1 MPALN
6 ALKAFEVAGRTGSF
20 TRAAELLNV
29 TQSAVSRQVRQLEAQ
44 LGETLLLRH
53 HHHLELSAAGRVLLQ
68 ALQQSFD
75 RIELTVRGLQEKTH
89 RNRLR
94 LNAPPTFTSR
104 WLMPRLGR
112 LRDAHPHLELSLST
126 RLDDKLAESGVLD
139 CAIRFGN
146 GEWEDVD
153 SQLLMHERHIAV
165 CAPALLARESGRAGI
180 DLNQFTLLHVLA
192 SADQRYLT
200 WQHWLKAAGI
210 ENVDTDGGYE
220 FDLLDHAIRAA
231 VDGLG
236 VTIADRHMIAH
247 ELATGQLVQVLNVH
261 VDGHQSYWF
270 VTRDKQDVL
279 PHVAL
284 FRDWLRQEIWLT
296 TRSLDVSEPAP
307 LGVVK

>member
-44 LGETLLLRH
+44 IGETLLQRH

-75 RIELTVRGLQEKTH
+75 RIELTVRSLQEKTH

-94 LNAPPTFTSR
+94 INAPPTFTSR

-126 RLDDKLAESGVLD
+126 RVDDKLAESGVLD

-146 GEWEDVD
+146 GRLENPHFASYRLPRFSDAPKIELV
-153 SQLLMHERHIAV
+153 LLDRKDLPSAGAGEIGIV
-165 CAPALLARESGRAGI
+165 GVAPAIGNAI
-180 DLNQFTLLHVLA
+180 F
-192 SADQRYLT
+192 
-200 WQHWLKAAGI
+200 AATGTRVRNMPMAPDEAVPGI
-210 ENVDTDGGYE
+210 EPSM
-220 FDLLDHAIRAA
+220 LHA
-231 VDGLG
+231 
-236 VTIADRHMIAH
+236 
-247 ELATGQLVQVLNVH
+247 
-261 VDGHQSYWF
+261 
-270 VTRDKQDVL
+270 
-279 PHVAL
+279 
-284 FRDWLRQEIWLT
+284 
-296 TRSLDVSEPAP
+296 
-307 LGVVK
+307 